1 MAMTYAQLVVAV
13 SDYCEN
19 TFDTT
24 DMNTMIKQ
32 AEQRIYNTVQIANLR
47 ANVTGTLTS
56 GNKYLA
62 CPDDFLSVYSLAVF
76 PSNSTTATGTSGA
89 KTIVVASITG
99 IAVGQQVTGSNIGT
113 NATVRGISG
122 TTITLSVVNS
132 GTVSGAVL
140 FQGDYLY
147 LLNKDVNFIR
157 EAYPLS
163 AFASE
168 PKHYAIFGPQSTN
181 ENELTFIVGPTPNST
196 YSAELHYYYYPESI
210 IQSPVATLGAVT
222 GGSSYTNGTYLNVSL
237 TGGSGSSAVAD
248 IVVSGNA
255 VTSVTLTQGG
265 SGYVVGNTLSAA
277 ASTVGSTGTGF
288 SVPVATIGN
297 TLGTS
302 WLGENFD
309 SALLYGTLCEALTY
323 MKGEPDMVK
332 LVNDRYVQSIALLKN
347 LGDGKQ
353 RQDAYRN
360 GQVRVQ
366 VS

>member
-1 MAMTYAQLVVAV
+1 MALTYAQLVVAV

-19 TFDTT
+19 TFNTT

-47 ANVTGTLTS
+47 KNVTGTITS
-56 GNKYLA
+56 GNKYLS
-62 CPDDFLSVYSLAVF
+62 CPDDFLSVYSLAVY
-76 PSNSTTATGTSGA
+76 PYNSTTATGTSGA
-89 KTIVVASITG
+89 KTIVVASTTG
-99 IAVGQQVTGSNIGT
+99 IAVGQQATGSGIGT

-132 GTVSGAVL
+132 GTVSGAIV

-163 AFASE
+163 AISSE
-168 PKHYAIFGPQSTN
+168 PKHYAIFGPQSAN
-181 ENELTFIVGPTPNST
+181 VNELTFIVGPTPNSA

-210 IQSPVATLGAVT
+210 VT
-222 GGSSYTNGTYLNVSL
+222 AL
-237 TGGSGSSAVAD
+237 T
-248 IVVSGNA
+248 
-255 VTSVTLTQGG
+255 T
-265 SGYVVGNTLSAA
+265 
-277 ASTVGSTGTGF
+277 
-288 SVPVATIGN
+288 
-297 TLGTS
+297 
-302 WLGENFD
+302 WLGDNFD
-309 SALLYGTLCEALTY
+309 SALLYGTLCEAVTY
-323 MKGEPDMVK
+323 MKGEPDMVT
-332 LVNDRYVQSIALLKN
+332 LVNQRYVQAIALLKN

-353 RQDAYRN
+353 RQDAYRD